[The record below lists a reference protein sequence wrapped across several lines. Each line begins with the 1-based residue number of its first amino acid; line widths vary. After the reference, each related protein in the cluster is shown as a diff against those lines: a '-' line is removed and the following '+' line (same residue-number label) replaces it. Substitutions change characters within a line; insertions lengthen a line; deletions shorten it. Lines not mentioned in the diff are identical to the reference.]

1 MNRGRRAANSGG
13 AAANTRDGR
22 EISMNGSSL
31 LMTKVWEPGVPL
43 LERDRMFAIRT
54 LIHSSRAFEP
64 GRIVKVQYR
73 AALAAITNGPR
84 VVRER
89 RKTDRTRF
97 A

>member
-22 EISMNGSSL
+22 EISMKGSSL
-31 LMTKVWEPGVPL
+31 LMTKVWEPGVAL

-54 LIHSSRAFEP
+54 LVHNSRAFEP
-64 GRIVKVQYR
+64 GRIIQVQHR
-73 AALAAITNGPR
+73 AALAAITHGAR

-89 RKTDRTRF
+89 RETDWTRF
-97 A
+97 P